1 MLNNAFLGH
10 IPNEPYQPVVNNV
23 LQAIF
28 DGDGAIHHHNIGNA
42 NNNLFL
48 QEIEDVGANN
58 NPNNGDMLS

>member
-28 DGDGAIHHHNIGNA
+28 DGDGAIHHHNNIGNA

-48 QEIEDVGANN
+48 
-58 NPNNGDMLS
+58 